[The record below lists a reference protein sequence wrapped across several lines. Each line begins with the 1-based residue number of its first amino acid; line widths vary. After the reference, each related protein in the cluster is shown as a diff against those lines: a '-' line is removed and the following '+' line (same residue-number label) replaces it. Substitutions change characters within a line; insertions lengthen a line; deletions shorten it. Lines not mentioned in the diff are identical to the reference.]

1 MRSPVNLHR
10 RGVRG
15 AASPPVEERVQN
27 FRKEVL
33 RFEEMAI
40 PGEFWDMLMVNVYAI
55 PDNFVEIQW
64 TTLKV
69 MLL

>member
-1 MRSPVNLHR
+1 M
-10 RGVRG
+10 
-15 AASPPVEERVQN
+15 
-27 FRKEVL
+27 L